1 MKHKEAATAY
11 REAAKSATGDEVLNY
26 GLNEASKM
34 LQKCGDMA
42 QLSQMWEEF
51 IKQRPDHFSV
61 VVGIYWICKA
71 KTREGKLAEAKEI
84 TVTQLK
90 RSLNN
95 YKNEAVEMLLQQ
107 LAQLCWKRP
116 RGTIPP
122 PEPVLAAVAKTP
134 TPALKD
140 AVVSTTPQPAA
151 MAAAV
156 ADVAPVLDAEGKPVP
171 PPDEAAPPPWDAMA
185 ELEKH
190 MVPLNAI
197 ADESGRLRLAY
208 MRMELLKMLKR
219 PEQADEVMSG
229 IAKARPEVLSPQ
241 LLALSG
247 EFMQKQKRD
256 AEAAV
261 FYNFLKDNFLRS
273 AWLDYAY
280 SGLGAMELE
289 KGNARKA
296 VDLYTLAVEEYAGA
310 KVKDSTLGLAMALL
324 ESRRYPEAKKLY
336 EQVAGT
342 REWRGELTAQAVFYL
357 GVVEERQG
365 RLAEAAAY
373 YQRVF
378 VAYQKYATW
387 VGKSYLKAAQCFDKL
402 GKRKEAIA
410 HLQEALHNDKLDP
423 EVKSEARELLRQ
435 WGVTS

>member
-1 MKHKEAATAY
+1 
-11 REAAKSATGDEVLNY
+11 
-26 GLNEASKM
+26 
-34 LQKCGDMA
+34 
-42 QLSQMWEEF
+42 
-51 IKQRPDHFSV
+51 
-61 VVGIYWICKA
+61 
-71 KTREGKLAEAKEI
+71 
-84 TVTQLK
+84 
-90 RSLNN
+90 
-95 YKNEAVEMLLQQ
+95 
-107 LAQLCWKRP
+107 
-116 RGTIPP
+116 
-122 PEPVLAAVAKTP
+122 
-134 TPALKD
+134 
-140 AVVSTTPQPAA
+140 
-151 MAAAV
+151 
-156 ADVAPVLDAEGKPVP
+156 
-171 PPDEAAPPPWDAMA
+171 
-185 ELEKH
+185 
-190 MVPLNAI
+190 
-197 ADESGRLRLAY
+197 
-208 MRMELLKMLKR
+208 
-219 PEQADEVMSG
+219 
-229 IAKARPEVLSPQ
+229 
-241 LLALSG
+241 
-247 EFMQKQKRD
+247 
-256 AEAAV
+256 
-261 FYNFLKDNFLRS
+261 
-273 AWLDYAY
+273 
-280 SGLGAMELE
+280 MELE